1 MRSQGALRLP
11 LSNEVNSPV
20 PQDPYQTLGVSR
32 SASTAEI
39 RKAFHKLAK
48 ANHPDVNPDNK
59 AAEERFK
66 RASAAF
72 DLLGDPDKKARFDR
86 GEIDGDGRE
95 VPRGFTGGGPF
106 SGKPGRKPQGP
117 GAGGGNPFQGA
128 DFEDILSEIMGG
140 RAGGG
145 FSQRGPQN
153 GPMKGED
160 MRLRLEIELEEA
172 IRGGPKRISLPDGQT
187 LDITLPTGAKD
198 EQVLRLRGKGGP
210 GRLGGPAGDAMIE
223 LIIKPHPV
231 FRREAGS
238 ADLTMD
244 LPVSVPDAVLGARVD
259 APTPEGSVALTIPP
273 RSNSGQMLRLKG
285 RGAYAADGRRGDLF
299 ARLMIMLP
307 DAPDEAL
314 VRFST
319 EWRDKRPYAP
329 KRKG

>member
-1 MRSQGALRLP
+1 MRLGFEGLSEGQGALRLSH
-11 LSNEVNSPV
+11 LNKVNSPV

-48 ANHPDVNPDNK
+48 ANHPDVNPGNK

-72 DLLGDPDKKARFDR
+72 DILGDPEKKARFDR

-95 VPRGFTGGGPF
+95 APKGFTGGGPF
-106 SGKPGRKPQGP
+106 SGRPGRKAQ
-117 GAGGGNPFQGA
+117 GAGGPFQGA

-140 RAGGG
+140 RAGAG
-145 FSQRGPQN
+145 FGAR

-160 MRLRLEIELEEA
+160 LRLRLEIELEEA
-172 IRGGPKRISLPDGQT
+172 IKGGPKRISLPTGQT
-187 LDITLPTGAKD
+187 LDLTLPAGAKD
-198 EQVLRLRGKGGP
+198 EQVLRLRGKGAP
-210 GRLGGPAGDAMIE
+210 GRQGGPAGDALIE
-223 LIIKPHPV
+223 LVVKPHPV
-231 FRREAGS
+231 FRREPGS

-259 APTPEGSVALTIPP
+259 APTPEGFVALTIPP

-285 RGAYAADGRRGDLF
+285 KGAFAADGRRGDLL
-299 ARLMIMLP
+299 ARLVIMLP

-314 VRFST
+314 VRFASD
-319 EWRDKRPYAP
+319 WRDKRPYAP
-329 KRKG
+329 KRKP

>member
-1 MRSQGALRLP
+1 MRTRGALRLHH
-11 LSNEVNSPV
+11 LNEVNRPV

-32 SASTAEI
+32 SASAAEI

-72 DLLGDPDKKARFDR
+72 DILGDPDKKARFDR

-95 VPRGFTGGGPF
+95 APKGYTGGGPF
-106 SGKPGRKPQGP
+106 NGRPGRRSQGP
-117 GAGGGNPFQGA
+117 SSGSNPFQGA

-145 FSQRGPQN
+145 GAGFGQRS
-153 GPMKGED
+153 PMKGED

-172 IRGGPKRISLPDGQT
+172 IKGGPKRISLPDGQT
-187 LDITLPTGAKD
+187 LDLTLPTGAKD
-198 EQVLRLRGKGGP
+198 EQVLRLRGKGAP
-210 GRLGGPAGDAMIE
+210 GRLGGPAGDALIE

-231 FRREAGS
+231 FRREPGS

-285 RGAYAADGRRGDLF
+285 RGAYAADGKRGDLF

-307 DAPDEAL
+307 DAPDDAL
-314 VRFST
+314 VRFAAD
-319 EWRDKRPYAP
+319 WRDKRPYAP